1 MLSLLLTSALLCQ
14 LDAAPDAGVV
24 PHPAPDD
31 AGVRAVADAGIAGPP
46 PLPKGFTGLRGRV
59 VDARTG
65 EPLIEATVKL
75 LSGPKKS
82 ALTDVDGHY
91 RLKLP
96 AGTYELRVFYELYQ
110 GRRIGNVEVKAG
122 QATTLDVELL
132 PDSRSV
138 QEVVVEAKADKRNE
152 TALLQERKKAAVVSD
167 SIGAQELAKTPDSS
181 AGDAVKRVV
190 GVTLVEGKYP
200 VVRGLSGRYVTT
212 LLNGAAL
219 PSPEPDE
226 PAVPLDL
233 FPTALISDLNLQ
245 KTYSADMPAAFGGGA
260 LTVGTNTFPTQL
272 EVKLKAQ
279 FGVDNVSS
287 FVVRPAAD
295 LAFAEGL
302 GLRDPSRALPAA
314 ISRDVSVLAK
324 NQTAEERE
332 RAGEAF
338 VDQWTPSQVKG
349 LPEGSFGAQ
358 VGDTVKLGKD
368 ARLGFLVAGQW
379 SRKDRTRFFTVG
391 DVKLR
396 EGGEPVLQDQGT
408 VVDSSVGGATSV
420 LANVGLQLNRDHEVS
435 LLGLYLLNAEGRAVQ
450 TQAYENQQTTNFTA
464 SRLQFVQ
471 RQLYFHQLRGFHR
484 LGFLN
489 DAELD
494 WQASYGRVLR
504 VEPDIRDTRSD
515 LGPDGVARVRF
526 QPNSGER
533 FFFDLTEDSGGAAV
547 NLTVP
552 VRAFR
557 FKGGGFAQGQVRHF
571 DGRRFRFVG
580 RFTEAL
586 SGLSPEQVFTPTH
599 IGPPFTGDQVLA
611 LEETTAQFDRY
622 DASLFVGGGYA
633 QAEWKPKDW
642 LRLLGGL
649 RYEGAGQAVTSGTP
663 FATQGAP
670 IQPIAKAYADFVPTL
685 NVTVA
690 PVSQVNLRGAYAYT
704 LARPTF
710 REIGPF
716 LFFDPVRRRNVSGNP
731 NLERTRIH
739 HADLRAEW
747 FPTDGDVVAVS
758 GFFKQFEQPIEK
770 VIIGAQSSNDFGFRN
785 ATGATV
791 AGLELEARVG
801 LGTWLK
807 PLTGLRVGG
816 NLALIA
822 SQVQL
827 PPDVGLVTNAKRP
840 LQGQSPYVGN
850 AFVTWEQAGWGTELG
865 AFYNVYGPRIS
876 EVGINGIPDIY
887 EQPFHRL
894 DLSASQSIGKSG
906 FKLKAALENVLDQSI
921 RLTQGGLTVQQYRP
935 GLRFTFNLS
944 WSLEKN
950 K

>member
-1 MLSLLLTSALLCQ
+1 MLPLFLTTALFAQ
-14 LDAAPDAGVV
+14 LDGGVSAAR
-24 PHPAPDD
+24 PA
-31 AGVRAVADAGIAGPP
+31 
-46 PLPKGFTGLRGRV
+46 LPQGFTGLRGRV
-59 VDARTG
+59 VDGKSG

-82 ALTDVDGHY
+82 ALTDVDGNY

-96 AGTYELRVFYELYQ
+96 PGTYELRVFYELYQ

-167 SIGAQELAKTPDSS
+167 SIGAQEMAKTPDSS

-245 KTYSADMPAAFGGGA
+245 KTYAADLPAAFGGGA

-287 FVVRPAAD
+287 FVIRPTMD

-302 GLRDPSRALPAA
+302 GVRDPSRALPAEVN
-314 ISRDVSVLAK
+314 REKSVIAK
-324 NQTAEERE
+324 NTAPDERE
-332 RAGEAF
+332 RAGESF
-338 VDQWTPSQVKG
+338 VNQWTPSMVKG

-358 VGDTVKLGKD
+358 VGDTVRLGKE

-379 SRKDRTRFFTVG
+379 SRKDRTRFISIG
-391 DVKLR
+391 DVKLDS
-396 EGGEPVLQDQGT
+396 GGQPVLQDPGT
-408 VVDSSVGGATSV
+408 VVDSTVGGATSL
-420 LANVGLQLNRDHEVS
+420 LANVGVQFNRDHEIS
-435 LLGLYLLNAEGRAVQ
+435 ALGLYLLNAEGRAIS
-450 TQAYENQQTTNFTA
+450 TQAYENQQTTDFTA
-464 SRLQFVQ
+464 ARLQFVQ

-494 WQASYGRVLR
+494 WQASYGRVVR

-515 LGPDGVARVRF
+515 LGADGVPRVRF

-533 FFFDLTEDSGGAAV
+533 FFFDLSEDSGGGAV

-557 FKGGGFAQGQVRHF
+557 FKAGGFGQYQARHF

-580 RFTEAL
+580 RFTDAL
-586 SGLSPEQVFTPTH
+586 DGLSPEQVFVPAR
-599 IGPPFTGDQVLA
+599 IGPPFTGEQVVA

-622 DASLFVGGGYA
+622 DASLLVGGGYG
-633 QAEWKPKDW
+633 QVEWKPKDW

-649 RYEGAGQAVTSGTP
+649 RYEGATQAVTSGTP

-670 IQPIAKAYADFVPTL
+670 IAPIQKPYTDFIPSL
-685 NVTVA
+685 NAV
-690 PVSQVNLRGAYAYT
+690 VSPWKQVNFRGAYAYT

-731 NLERTRIH
+731 ELNRTRIH

-747 FPTDGDVVAVS
+747 FPTDADVVAVS

-791 AGLELEARVG
+791 LGLELEARLS

-807 PLTGLRVGG
+807 PLSGVRVGG
-816 NLALIA
+816 NVALI
-822 SQVQL
+822 SSEVQL
-827 PPDVGLVTNAKRP
+827 PADVGLVTSSKRP

-850 AFVTWEQAGWGTELG
+850 AFVTWEQPDWGTELG
-865 AFYNVYGPRIS
+865 VFYNVYGPRIS

-887 EQPFHRL
+887 EQPFHRV

-906 FKLKAALENVLDQSI
+906 FKLKAALENLLDQSV
-921 RLTQGGLTVQQYRP
+921 RLTQGGLSVQQYRP